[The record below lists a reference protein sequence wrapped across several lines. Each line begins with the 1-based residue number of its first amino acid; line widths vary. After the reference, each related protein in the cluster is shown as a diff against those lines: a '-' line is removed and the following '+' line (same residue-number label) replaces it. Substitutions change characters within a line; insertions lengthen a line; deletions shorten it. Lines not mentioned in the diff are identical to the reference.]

1 MVKRN
6 RVILISP
13 HLYDL
18 AKAHAQ
24 CESRGVSEQIQ
35 YWATVGKA
43 SLDNPDL
50 PIYFVRDLLLAL
62 KEDKFLVKSL

>member
-6 RVILISP
+6 RVVLISP

-18 AKAHAQ
+18 AKVHAQ
-24 CESRGVSEQIQ
+24 HESRGVSEQVQ

-50 PIYFVRDLLLAL
+50 PTHFVRDLLLAL
-62 KEDKFLVKSL
+62 KEDRFFVKSL